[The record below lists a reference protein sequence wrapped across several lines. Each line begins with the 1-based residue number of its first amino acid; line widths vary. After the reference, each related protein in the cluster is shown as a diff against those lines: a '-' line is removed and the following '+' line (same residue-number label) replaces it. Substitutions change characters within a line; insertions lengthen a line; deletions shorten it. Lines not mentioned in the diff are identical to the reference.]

1 MKNHICF
8 YEKNLI
14 EILFASSNH
23 TFPLHSHECFCF
35 GVVEEGCVTFS
46 INGNRKMLR
55 PGMAFIIPS
64 NVGVSIQAEERY
76 RYITI
81 CMKNKWKECLKHLEF
96 RDYFLTFSSS
106 VGIHKMCLDYIK
118 SGSAEVFVQSIVTLM
133 QPVTVKGS
141 GKCERKANSGIVEV
155 AGEYICRH
163 AQEKF
168 SLDALAGATHVSK
181 YYLVKLFKKEM
192 GVTPNQYYIQAKIR
206 MAKEKI
212 MSPKK
217 EVDVAMELNFN
228 DQSHLCNLF
237 KRQMGITLQDY
248 KNSFKEL

>member
-1 MKNHICF
+1 MKNRIDF
-8 YEKNLI
+8 YEKNSI
-14 EILFASSNH
+14 EILFASSSH

-46 INGNRKMLR
+46 INGNCKMLR

-64 NVGVSIQAEERY
+64 NVGVSIQAEGHY

-81 CMKNKWKECLKHLEF
+81 CMKNKWKESLKHLQF
-96 RDYFLTFSSS
+96 KDYFLEFSTSEE
-106 VGIHKMCLDYIK
+106 IRRICMNYIK
-118 SGSAEVFVQSIVTLM
+118 SGSAEAFVQSILFLM
-133 QPVTVKGS
+133 QPVTVKGPE
-141 GKCERKANSGIVEV
+141 KCEKKATSGIVET
-155 AGEYICRH
+155 AGKYICEH
-163 AQEKF
+163 AEEKF
-168 SLDALAGATHVSK
+168 SLDVLAGIAHVSK

-212 MSPKK
+212 MSPQK

-237 KRQMGITLQDY
+237 KRQMGISLQNY
-248 KNSFKEL
+248 KKSFREL